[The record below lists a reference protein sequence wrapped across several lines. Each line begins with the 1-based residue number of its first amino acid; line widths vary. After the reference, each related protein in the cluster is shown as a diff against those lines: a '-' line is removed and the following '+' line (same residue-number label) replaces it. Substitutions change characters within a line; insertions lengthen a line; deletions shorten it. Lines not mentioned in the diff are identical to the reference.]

1 MEQEYSV
8 LIVDDEPSVIR
19 ALRRVFLQEQYN
31 LLTAEN
37 PEDALSLI
45 RSNKIDLIIC
55 DHQMP
60 NMSGSELLSHTRR
73 ISPDTIRMLITG
85 INDINIAIS
94 AINEGRIYHYIAKPW
109 KNDEVRKVVKE
120 ALALKR
126 KRKEMESIQQML
138 SFSKNYLLDVS
149 EKLNMISRYMAR
161 EEQSAQTSAK
171 RRQTIGKLSV
181 YEDDNIILID
191 IPDIIYLSAESGHV
205 SVVTGKGRYISHD
218 PLNTWEK
225 NLERYN
231 FFRCHRSYVI
241 NVDHITRISP
251 WINGAYI
258 ITLRDLDESIPV
270 SRNRMKYLKR
280 IISL

>member
-1 MEQEYSV
+1 M
-8 LIVDDEPSVIR
+8 
-19 ALRRVFLQEQYN
+19 
-31 LLTAEN
+31 
-37 PEDALSLI
+37 
-45 RSNKIDLIIC
+45 
-55 DHQMP
+55 
-60 NMSGSELLSHTRR
+60 
-73 ISPDTIRMLITG
+73 
-85 INDINIAIS
+85 
-94 AINEGRIYHYIAKPW
+94 
-109 KNDEVRKVVKE
+109 
-120 ALALKR
+120 
-126 KRKEMESIQQML
+126 
-138 SFSKNYLLDVS
+138 
-149 EKLNMISRYMAR
+149 
-161 EEQSAQTSAK
+161 
-171 RRQTIGKLSV
+171 
-181 YEDDNIILID
+181 ID